1 MVLFLYSL
9 PVHLYIPTFGKLVDF
24 LMVNVGK
31 YSSPMDAMGSEDVIL
46 TSWRLQEVPWDFGRS
61 RDNLGG
67 GVLSINLAALLWWDR
82 ENLADNSVWLWNNNH
97 HIEKIC
103 FFFFCGL
110 YAHNYKYICHRWSVC
125 ICYICF
131 LDEHDLTTW
140 CNVMLCHEVVLRLI
154 AKPFRNVL
162 DDLAAA
168 QKTPI
173 YTYIYSFEIHWN
185 LHWKHFT
192 CSKSLMVFAMQDC
205 RKVIQDDLILYTS
218 AILKLHLRSAILS
231 LILHCIVPDQVTHWL
246 VKQRW
251 NSWNETFFLFFF
263 FFQGIWEEDSVAKS
277 HGSRLEVWIFS
288 VNHPGTTEKHWKT
301 NFHFWFLWFPR

>member
-103 FFFFCGL
+103 FFFAVCMHTIIST
-110 YAHNYKYICHRWSVC
+110 YA
-125 ICYICF
+125 
-131 LDEHDLTTW
+131 
-140 CNVMLCHEVVLRLI
+140 
-154 AKPFRNVL
+154 
-162 DDLAAA
+162 
-168 QKTPI
+168 I
-173 YTYIYSFEIHWN
+173 YGVF
-185 LHWKHFT
+185 
-192 CSKSLMVFAMQDC
+192 VFAIFVFRRTWLNNMMQRDVMSWGSF
-205 RKVIQDDLILYTS
+205 KV
-218 AILKLHLRSAILS
+218 
-231 LILHCIVPDQVTHWL
+231 
-246 VKQRW
+246 
-251 NSWNETFFLFFF
+251 
-263 FFQGIWEEDSVAKS
+263 DSQT
-277 HGSRLEVWIFS
+277 L
-288 VNHPGTTEKHWKT
+288 
-301 NFHFWFLWFPR
+301 